1 MGLGRNILLWA
12 SKNDLL
18 KNHATKWKF
27 VQKAVKKFMPGETE
41 DEAIFAAHKL
51 IEKNIPVTFTHLGE
65 NINNLEEAEEV
76 VKHYLNVLEK
86 IYQQKL
92 DIEISLKLTQL
103 GLDISYEKALYN
115 FKKIISKA
123 LEFENTVWID
133 MEDSSYVD
141 RTINFYRDVKSEFNN
156 AGLCLQ
162 AYLYRTE
169 KDLVSLLEIKPWI
182 RLVKGA
188 YKENKEIAFPVKRDV
203 DKNYVKLAN
212 IMLEAVKE
220 SDARMVFGSHDISLV
235 EEIIKLGARKGIDT
249 GKVEIQM
256 LYGIKSNEQ
265 MRIARDT
272 KSKIRVLISY
282 GEFWYPWYVRRLAER
297 PANVWFIAKNL
308 FN

>member
-12 SKNDLL
+12 SKNDFL

-27 VQKAVKKFMPGETE
+27 VQKAVKKFMPGETA
-41 DEAIFAAHKL
+41 DEAIFAAQKL

-65 NINNLEEAEEV
+65 NINNLDEAEEV
-76 VKHYLNVLEK
+76 VKHYLTVLEK

-123 LEFENTVWID
+123 FEYGNTVWID

-141 RTINFYRDVKSEFNN
+141 RTIKFYKDVISEFNN

-169 KDLVSLLEIKPWI
+169 KDLADLLEIKPSI

-188 YKENKEIAFPVKRDV
+188 YKESKEIAFPVKKDV
-203 DKNYVKLAN
+203 DKNYYKLTN
-212 IMLEAVKE
+212 MMLEALKNSYV
-220 SDARMVFGSHDISLV
+220 RMAFGTHDISLID
-235 EEIIKLGARKGIDT
+235 EIFNLGAQKGIGA
-249 GKVEIQM
+249 GKIEIQM
-256 LYGIKSNEQ
+256 LYGINSNEQ
-265 MRIARDT
+265 MRIASDA

-297 PANVWFIAKNL
+297 PANVWFVAKNL